1 MKIKFALSLILLCVF
16 GTIQAAK
23 TDTVAVRSNSMN
35 KEVQVVVISPDNRTT
50 PKSVIYL
57 LHGHGGQAKSW
68 LELKPELAA
77 TADRD
82 DVIFVCPD
90 GKNSWYLDSS
100 KNPAYLYETFV
111 SEELT
116 DYIDTNYPT
125 RKDSKNRAIAGL
137 SMGGHGAM
145 WIAMR
150 HKDKFGAAGSMSG
163 GLDIRPFPK
172 NWNMS
177 EQLGE
182 MKENPEIWDAHTVIN
197 QIPNIENG
205 DLALIIDCGYDDF
218 FFAVNEDFHQKLTER
233 KIDHDYYVRPG
244 GHNGNYWKNAID
256 YQILFFNNF
265 FNKNK

>member
-1 MKIKFALSLILLCVF
+1 M
-16 GTIQAAK
+16 
-23 TDTVAVRSNSMN
+23 
-35 KEVQVVVISPDNRTT
+35 
-50 PKSVIYL
+50 
-57 LHGHGGQAKSW
+57 
-68 LELKPELAA
+68 AA
-77 TADRD
+77 TADSD

-90 GKNSWYLDSS
+90 GKNSWYWDSP
-100 KNPAYLYETFV
+100 KDPAYRYETFV

-197 QIPNIENG
+197 QLPNLDNG
-205 DLALIIDCGYDDF
+205 DLALIIDGAYVDV
-218 FFAVNEDFHQKLTER
+218 FFAVTYVLHQKLTDL
-233 KIDHDYYVRPG
+233 KTDNVSHLCPG
-244 GHNGNYWKNAID
+244 WSVLSY
-256 YQILFFNNF
+256 
-265 FNKNK
+265 